1 MCRIEQSKGNSIAG
15 EVEGAATFGLLDP
28 ACNFLI
34 AHSPMQFACGHEL
47 RQVPDFHTS
56 CSGGLGPPR
65 TRRAVLGSFPRPDS
79 ASPAAPS
86 RVADQPASGDGPI
99 CVLNL
104 SSCRSREQVTG
115 FP

>member
-56 CSGGLGPPR
+56 CSGGLLPPR
-65 TRRAVLGSFPRPDS
+65 SRRSFLDASRCRACASPTAPTVEATRRASTGTSF
-79 ASPAAPS
+79 
-86 RVADQPASGDGPI
+86 
-99 CVLNL
+99 CTLNI
-104 SSCRSREQVTG
+104 S
-115 FP
+115 